1 MKTMVLLVIACA
13 VGYLL
18 GRYRVYSLQSRGEA
32 IVWARLKAEFGGA
45 GYHLMNSVTVAVDD
59 GTTQIDHILI
69 GPTGVLVIEA
79 KHYSGKIYASADAAK
94 WTQFLPG
101 KKSVFQ
107 NPLRQNYKHLRAVQ
121 ELAGLHGDGVVRGAV
136 VFTGTAAFKDGM
148 PEGVFGLDGLVDFV
162 RGSAILGWSRE
173 AQEALVGKIEWQRLA
188 LSKQT
193 DVEHVAGLRKRL
205 GLEG

>member
-1 MKTMVLLVIACA
+1 MKTMLLLLIACG

-32 IVWARLKAEFGGA
+32 LVSARLKKEFGEA
-45 GYHLMNSVTVAVDD
+45 GYHLMNSVTVQVED

-69 GPTGVLVIEA
+69 GPTGVFVIEA

-121 ELAGLHGDGVVRGAV
+121 AIAGQQAVAAVRGAV
-136 VFTGTAAFKDGM
+136 VFTGTAEFKDGM
-148 PEGVFGLDGLVDFV
+148 PAGVFGMDGLVSFV
-162 RGSAILGWSRE
+162 RGSELVGWDRE
-173 AQEALVGKIEWQRLA
+173 AQQSLVGRIEWQRMA
-188 LSKQT
+188 LSRQT
-193 DVEHVAGLRKRL
+193 DVEHVAALRKRL